1 VMIHRALF
9 GSFERFIG
17 ILIEET
23 GGELPVW
30 LAPVQ
35 AIALPISD
43 RHLDA
48 AQATADRLA
57 AEGVRVEVDERTESI
72 GRKIRDA
79 ELQKIPYMLVIGD
92 KEAQDGKVA
101 LRRHGDGDQGTL
113 GVDELAARL
122 AAESVPAA

>member
-1 VMIHRALF
+1 
-9 GSFERFIG
+9 
-17 ILIEET
+17 
-23 GGELPVW
+23 VW

-48 AQATADRLA
+48 AQATADRLGA
-57 AEGVRVEVDERTESI
+57 DGIRVEIDERTESI

-79 ELQKIPYMLVIGD
+79 ELQKIPYMLIIGD

-101 LRRHGDGDQGTL
+101 LRRHGDGDQGTV